1 MLNVNIPVSMGYQRG
16 RTDARPE
23 TRTTMH
29 IAAYCGKWRGSL
41 AMSCAALCVI
51 GLGVADAAGVVR
63 KEPPAR
69 SSGSRADAQWRA
81 IHFLSPG
88 RDGLPLLKRAIAE
101 KLAPMGFNVLILEI
115 NYGFAFQSHPELN
128 SAGRNAIT
136 LADARDLA
144 ETCRK
149 HNVRFIPMFNCLG
162 HQSWSR
168 NTQPLLTKHPELD
181 ETPEVPK
188 DNQGIYCR
196 SWCPLHPDVDKLVF
210 PLIDELI
217 DAFGADAFHVGMDEV
232 FLVASP
238 TCPRCKGKD
247 PAEVFAKAVNDLHR
261 HIVGER
267 KLTMLMWADRLL
279 DDKQFGYGKWEA
291 SANGT
296 GKAVDQIPKDI
307 IMCDWHY
314 ETRSKGYPSVEY
326 LQEKGFRVLPSTWHN
341 KDAALAMLREAREKA
356 TPRMIGHLCTTWSG
370 TQAICNALLDGTPAE
385 EPKPK
390 TGAKGKAKR
399 QRGGPR
405 EIVAALKACMEEL
418 KHATPLPN

>member
-1 MLNVNIPVSMGYQRG
+1 MAMML
-16 RTDARPE
+16 
-23 TRTTMH
+23 
-29 IAAYCGKWRGSL
+29 
-41 AMSCAALCVI
+41 AALCVVGF
-51 GLGVADAAGVVR
+51 GLVVASGTEGLESQAGG
-63 KEPPAR
+63 PI
-69 SSGSRADAQWRA
+69 SYGNGQWRA

-88 RDGLPLLKRAIAE
+88 RDGLPVLKRAIIE
-101 KLAPMGFNVLILEI
+101 KLAPMGVNVVILEV
-115 NYGFAFQSHPELN
+115 NYGFAFQSHPEL
-128 SAGRNAIT
+128 SSGGKSAIT

-144 ETCRK
+144 ETCRQ
-149 HNVRFIPMFNCLG
+149 HNVRLVPMFNCLG

-196 SWCPLHPDVDKLVF
+196 SWCPLHPGVNKLVF

-217 DAFGADAFHVGMDEV
+217 DAFQADALHIGMDEV
-232 FLVASP
+232 FLVASA

-247 PAEVFAKAVNDLHR
+247 PAVLFATAVHDLYQ
-261 HIVGER
+261 HIAGER

-296 GKAVDQIPKDI
+296 APAIDRIPKDI
-307 IMCDWHY
+307 VMCDWHY
-314 ETRSKGYPSVEY
+314 ETRKGGYPSVAY

-341 KDAALAMLREAREKA
+341 KDAALAMLREARAKA
-356 TPRMIGHLCTTWSG
+356 TPRLIGHLCTTWVG
-370 TQAICNALLDGTPAE
+370 AQGVCGALLNEQPAE
-385 EPKPK
+385 EAKPKPRAD
-390 TGAKGKAKR
+390 AKAKAKR
-399 QRGGPR
+399 QRGGAR

-418 KHATPLPN
+418 KQQAPTAK